1 MATDDPSRPTSPLE
15 PGGGDPRR
23 TVKLEIDP
31 AVARGVFVNAAI
43 VTHTHDAFFL
53 DLALAY
59 PNQPV
64 RVQARA
70 ITSPQHA
77 KALLRTLAENV
88 ARYEK
93 RFGAIPERPLPPR
106 PSEDAPDTT
115 N

>member
-1 MATDDPSRPTSPLE
+1 MADDAPKPAAPPT
-15 PGGGDPRR
+15 DPRR

-43 VTHTHDAFFL
+43 VTHTDDAFFL
-53 DLALAY
+53 DLALAV
-59 PNQPV
+59 PQQPV
-64 RVQARA
+64 RVQTRA

-77 KALLRTLAENV
+77 KALMRTLADNI

-93 RFGAIPERPLPPR
+93 RFGPIPERPLPR
-106 PSEDAPDTT
+106 RNDEGPDTT

>member
-1 MATDDPSRPTSPLE
+1 MADDDTKTPPKPA
-15 PGGGDPRR
+15 GAADPRR
-23 TVKLEIDP
+23 TLKLEIDP
-31 AVARGVFVNAAI
+31 AVARGVYANAAI
-43 VTHTHDAFFL
+43 VTHTDDAFFL

-59 PNQPV
+59 PQQPV
-64 RVQARA
+64 RVQTRV

-88 ARYEK
+88 SRFEK

-106 PSEDAPDTT
+106 PSEDGPDVT

>member
-1 MATDDPSRPTSPLE
+1 MASDDPHRPNPPAE
-15 PGGGDPRR
+15 AGGADPRR

-43 VTHTHDAFFL
+43 VTHTNDAFFL

-64 RVQARA
+64 RVQTRV

-88 ARYEK
+88 SRYEK

>member
-1 MATDDPSRPTSPLE
+1 MADDPRTPTPPAAS
-15 PGGGDPRR
+15 GAADPRR
-23 TVKLEIDP
+23 TLKLEIDP

-43 VTHTHDAFFL
+43 VTHTDDAFFL

-59 PNQPV
+59 PQQPV
-64 RVQARA
+64 RVQTRV
-70 ITSPQHA
+70 ITSPHHA

-93 RFGAIPERPLPPR
+93 RFGTIPERPVPPR
-106 PSEDAPDTT
+106 PSEDGPDTT

>member
-1 MATDDPSRPTSPLE
+1 MAVDDPNPPTP
-15 PGGGDPRR
+15 PIAPDADPRR